1 MLAHF
6 TWEGKHLDDLG
17 NLSSRIE
24 YFKVSSLDEIISKL
38 EFCRLS
44 FFGKYLRWNKDFSL
58 KTDPIDR

>member
-6 TWEGKHLDDLG
+6 TWEGNLG
-17 NLSSRIE
+17 NLSSRVE

>member
-6 TWEGKHLDDLG
+6 TWEGKHLDNLG
-17 NLSSRIE
+17 NLSSWVE